1 MTEPTDSAAP
11 PPITRDDIPALRD
24 RALANDRPADWFDPL
39 YVAADGHSDQIP
51 WALEGAHPALKS
63 WISERSLTDI
73 FHIPNAKA
81 LVIGC
86 GLGDDAEAIAQLGFQ
101 VTAFDISPCA
111 VDWCQE
117 RFKDSNVDYCTADLL
132 KLDPAWY
139 GHFDLVFECRTIQA
153 LPLSVRDRAIDAVVA
168 PVAPGGRLVVVTHTR
183 PTEAEPDGPPWPLSP
198 AELDRFTQHHPL
210 ELAWEREFASPS
222 PEGSPRRCLEFVR
235 SGSSSVGQDQTS

>member
-1 MTEPTDSAAP
+1 MTEPTNSTASTP
-11 PPITRDDIPALRD
+11 NNRDDIRALRD
-24 RALANDRPADWFDPL
+24 RALADNRPADWFDPL
-39 YVAADGHSDQIP
+39 YVAADGDQNQIP

-73 FHIPNAKA
+73 FQIPKAKA

-86 GLGDDAEAIAQLGFQ
+86 GLGDDAEAIAQIGFQ
-101 VTAFDISPCA
+101 VTAFDVSPCA
-111 VDWCQE
+111 VGWCQE
-117 RFKDSNVDYCTADLL
+117 RFERSQVNYCTANLL
-132 KLDPAWY
+132 NLDPHWY
-139 GHFDLVFECRTIQA
+139 GRFDLVFECRTLQA

-198 AELDRFTQHHPL
+198 AELDRFTQQHPL
-210 ELAWEREFASPS
+210 ELAWERELAS

-235 SGSSSVGQDQTS
+235 SGSS